1 MRNHF
6 FVKKL
11 YSNYPSG
18 NLRDIITE
26 EKRSV
31 ISYLEVRIDFLMFF
45 TYIYA
50 FYVATDWKKS
60 YLGFHMAIK
69 CPTRQ
74 QFYVNY
80 FAYCTT

>member
-1 MRNHF
+1 MRHARRETTFSSKSFIQTN
-6 FVKKL
+6 
-11 YSNYPSG
+11 PPG

-50 FYVATDWKKS
+50 FYVETDYGRNLILVFIW
-60 YLGFHMAIK
+60 
-69 CPTRQ
+69 Q
-74 QFYVNY
+74 
-80 FAYCTT
+80 

>member
-1 MRNHF
+1 MRHARKRNHI

-11 YSNYPSG
+11 YSNTPPG

-26 EKRSV
+26 GKRSV

-50 FYVATDWKKS
+50 FYVETDYGRNLILVFIWQS
-60 YLGFHMAIK
+60 NALPDSNSM
-69 CPTRQ
+69 
-74 QFYVNY
+74 
-80 FAYCTT
+80 